1 MVKATK
7 QLVASQA
14 QPQPQLKKTFKK
26 QKKTQRIKT
35 PAINQPV
42 QSPKL
47 VAIRRVPYS
56 PLQGPAKTKTLKIAY
71 TQKRILDLSLFG
83 LHTFL
88 CGKGEADSNATDI
101 DSQVLL
107 KVIKDKNKA
116 DPIRF
121 LPIAM
126 SEVDVIRVITIRNN
140 TAHLNLNKIEQT
152 WMNDLPAVVLLNQ
165 SINQP
170 DVATE
175 IQGIINRMMSG
186 QFDDNV
192 HFSFT
197 FTAGFSFAKAIGL
210 STIMYGVILKFLA
223 EPIST
228 FLQLKLNLRNIT
240 MDLYANSNYILDQVK
255 KNKDYISPGGVSRND
270 AQVFQTIFDF
280 RNDNAHEAFTR
291 SSRDWKLQL
300 DAVHDILDLIYHP
313 NEASEVQTI
322 VDRLVRLEAEGATVT
337 NEDFKFFE

>member
-7 QLVASQA
+7 QPAASKA
-14 QPQPQLKKTFKK
+14 QPNLKKTFKN

-35 PAINQPV
+35 PVINQPV

-71 TQKRILDLSLFG
+71 TQKRILDLSLLG
-83 LHTFL
+83 VHQFL
-88 CGKGEADSNATDI
+88 CGKGLACLTATDI
-101 DSQVLL
+101 DLQVLL
-107 KVIKDKNKA
+107 KVIRDKNKA

-152 WMNDLPAVVLLNQ
+152 WMNELPAVVLLNQ

-175 IQGIINRMMSG
+175 IQ
-186 QFDDNV
+186 D
-192 HFSFT
+192 
-197 FTAGFSFAKAIGL
+197 
-210 STIMYGVILKFLA
+210 
-223 EPIST
+223 
-228 FLQLKLNLRNIT
+228 
-240 MDLYANSNYILDQVK
+240 
-255 KNKDYISPGGVSRND
+255 
-270 AQVFQTIFDF
+270 
-280 RNDNAHEAFTR
+280 
-291 SSRDWKLQL
+291 
-300 DAVHDILDLIYHP
+300 
-313 NEASEVQTI
+313 
-322 VDRLVRLEAEGATVT
+322 
-337 NEDFKFFE
+337 